1 MINTSIRLNITFWLK
16 MVIIK
21 AWKQHEKILMV
32 QEWVK
37 NQDIQIRWQNK
48 KYKTITN
55 KNYKEIL
62 KLICGNAHFFTLYL
76 KFLSCIILLNF
87 FFPLCKYLYVRTEGK
102 WIRTPIFKMESSFSI
117 SEFRKLNYVTRPNTS
132 SGKIKKEE
140 EEEENKKYGNTFK
153 NHYS

>member
-21 AWKQHEKILMV
+21 AWKQHGKILTV

-55 KNYKEIL
+55 KLWRNIKINLWKCSFFHFIFKIIKLYYPL
-62 KLICGNAHFFTLYL
+62 KI
-76 KFLSCIILLNF
+76 
-87 FFPLCKYLYVRTEGK
+87 FFPLCNYLYVRTEGK